1 MLLRKTLY
9 HRRLQGI
16 FNQTF
21 FQAKTKYPQAN
32 LSHNTSCTLPVQRS
46 SSLTCCDFWYKS
58 CKFNCV
64 RPVQVSGRSE
74 LTELPSSQLWER
86 ARPRV
91 WAPSRKASVNPPT
104 PLIDPCSRP
113 SPASSWWPPWQPR
126 RCWSCSGLAPPCC
139 PGPAGRARLS
149 ETRAKQKM
157 RSEKKITPLTVS
169 GKEQSDV
176 KSSSRSLSFSS
187 DGLEMFLQ
195 YNCCGK
201 QYLLSGLVYAAV
213 VFKNEKNNNNN
224 LAHGSVSSFYLFYVL
239 LCAKASLSNANI
251 I

>member
-1 MLLRKTLY
+1 MMTAMAASSLLKLLRPGTTMLS
-9 HRRLQGI
+9 RSSWAGSPEW
-16 FNQTF
+16 NTS
-21 FQAKTKYPQAN
+21 KTKN
-32 LSHNTSCTLPVQRS
+32 EIWEKNNT
-46 SSLTCCDFWYKS
+46 
-58 CKFNCV
+58 FN
-64 RPVQVSGRSE
+64 
-74 LTELPSSQLWER
+74 
-86 ARPRV
+86 
-91 WAPSRKASVNPPT
+91 
-104 PLIDPCSRP
+104 
-113 SPASSWWPPWQPR
+113 
-126 RCWSCSGLAPPCC
+126 
-139 PGPAGRARLS
+139 
-149 ETRAKQKM
+149 
-157 RSEKKITPLTVS
+157 S